1 MDSTTRASRR
11 TSRCHLTAGAVLLV
25 VCTSLLLSAR
35 IPLSGAGPRF
45 YDDDPLTEEP
55 ETQDA
60 SGVRPREIDLVTDAL
75 LNLFTRPGDP
85 SPDVRAR
92 DVNTSDEVPDSSWFT
107 NRIYAR
113 PVSIAELTTGPNT
126 SAGPA
131 PGAWTVIRPKTSG
144 FAPGF
149 TVRDSAG
156 EVWFLTFDAA
166 GSPRA
171 ASGAIAV
178 ATRLFWALGYH
189 QVESHLSVLHPETLT
204 IGEGVQYKVRP
215 GRTRPFTMDD
225 VQAVLRRAAR
235 NADGS
240 YRVLAARQLPGKIVG
255 GFRYH
260 GTRSDDP
267 NDIVPHEHRRPL
279 RALKVFGAWTNLVD
293 LKAGNTLDSVITE
306 NGRARVRHYLQDVG
320 STFGT
325 GAEGP
330 HEFHEGWESLY
341 DPDLAW
347 KRFISLGFYLQP
359 WQTASF
365 HEPAEI
371 GRFEGDAFE
380 PEQWQPRVPAG
391 AVLRARD
398 DDTFWAALRVMA
410 FTDEMIRAAV
420 RTAEF
425 SDPASERLL
434 GDVLIKRRDA
444 IGRVYLPKINP
455 VINPVL
461 DARGTLTFSNAA
473 VDAGVAAAPT
483 QYHVRWLAFDNLTGE
498 TSAIGES
505 TASSPRLAPPA
516 GLPDTPGAFVQIDI
530 SAEGGP
536 QAWTRPVH
544 TWFKRIADGWR
555 PVGLTRMD

>member
-1 MDSTTRASRR
+1 MGSTTRVSHRR
-11 TSRCHLTAGAVLLV
+11 CRWYLNPGAVLLV
-25 VCTSLLLSAR
+25 VCACVLLSAR
-35 IPLSGAGPRF
+35 VPVSGAEPRF
-45 YDDDPLTEEP
+45 YDDDALTTEP

-60 SGVRPREIDLVTDAL
+60 SGVQPREIDLVTDAL

-85 SPDVRAR
+85 SPNVRAR
-92 DVNTSDEVPDSSWFT
+92 DVNTVDEVPDSSWFT
-107 NRIYAR
+107 NRIYAQ
-113 PVSIAELTTGPNT
+113 PVSIAELTRGPNT
-126 SAGPA
+126 TEGPA
-131 PGAWTVIRPKTSG
+131 GGAWTVIRPKTSG

-156 EVWFLTFDAA
+156 EVWFLTFDPE

-189 QVESHLSVLHPETLT
+189 QVEAYLSVLRPETLT

-215 GRTRPFTMDD
+215 NRTRPFTMDD
-225 VQAVLRRAAR
+225 VHAVLRRAVR

-260 GTRSDDP
+260 GTRADDP
-267 NDIVPHEHRRPL
+267 NDIVPHEHRRAL

-293 LKAGNTLDSVITE
+293 MKAGNTLDSIITE

-325 GAEGP
+325 GAQGP
-330 HEFHEGWESLY
+330 REYHEGWEPLY
-341 DPDLAW
+341 DGDLAW

-365 HEPAEI
+365 DERPEI
-371 GRFEGDAFE
+371 GRFEGDAFD
-380 PEQWQPRVPAG
+380 PESWQARVPVG

-420 RTAEF
+420 KTAEF

-444 IGRVYLPKINP
+444 IGRAYLPTINP

-461 DARGTLTFSNAA
+461 DDRGTLTFSNAA

-483 QYHVRWLAFDNLTGE
+483 RYVARWFAFDNATGE
-498 TSAIGES
+498 TSPVGES
-505 TASSPRLAPPA
+505 AASMPRLAAPE
-516 GLPDTPGAFVQIDI
+516 GLPGTPGAFVQIDI

-536 QAWTRPVH
+536 TAWERPVPA
-544 TWFKRIADGWR
+544 WFRRTADGWKW
-555 PVGLTRMD
+555 VGLTRLP

>member
-1 MDSTTRASRR
+1 MALTTRASRTPCWWR
-11 TSRCHLTAGAVLLV
+11 LHSRVVLLV
-25 VCTSLLLSAR
+25 VSACVLLSAR
-35 IPLSGAGPRF
+35 TPLSGAGPRF
-45 YDDDPLTEEP
+45 YDDDPLTVEP

-60 SGVRPREIDLVTDAL
+60 SGVQPREIDLVTDAL

-85 SPDVRAR
+85 TPHVRAR
-92 DVNTSDEVPDSSWFT
+92 DVNTTDEVPDSSWFT

-113 PVSIAELTTGPNT
+113 PVSVADLTRGPNT
-126 SAGPA
+126 TAGPA
-131 PGAWTVIRPKTSG
+131 EGAWTVIRPKTSG

-149 TVRDSAG
+149 TVRDSAE
-156 EVWFLTFDAA
+156 EVWFLTLDPE

-189 QVESHLSVLHPETLT
+189 QVEAYLSVLRPERLSV
-204 IGEGVQYKVRP
+204 GEGVQYTVRP
-215 GRTRPFTMDD
+215 NHARPFTMDD
-225 VQAVLRRAAR
+225 VQAVLKRAAR

-240 YRVLAARQLPGKIVG
+240 YRVLASRQLPGKILG

-260 GTRSDDP
+260 GTRPDDP
-267 NDIVPHEHRRPL
+267 NDIVPHEHRRTL

-293 LKAGNTLDSVITE
+293 MKAGNTLDSVITE
-306 NGRARVRHYLQDVG
+306 DGRARVRHYLQDVG

-325 GAEGP
+325 GAQGP
-330 HEFHEGWESLY
+330 REFHEGWESLY
-341 DPDLAW
+341 DGDLAW

-365 HEPAEI
+365 DERPEI
-371 GRFEGDAFE
+371 GRFEGDAFD
-380 PEQWQPRVPAG
+380 PERWQARVPVA

-398 DDTFWAALRVMA
+398 DDTFWAALRVVA

-420 RTAEF
+420 KTAEF

-455 VINPVL
+455 VVNPVL
-461 DARGTLTFSNAA
+461 DSHGTLTFSNAA
-473 VDAGVAAAPT
+473 VDAGLAAAPAR
-483 QYHVRWLAFDNLTGE
+483 YVARWFSFDNATEE
-498 TSAIGES
+498 TSAIGDS
-505 TASSPRLAPPA
+505 NGTSPRLAAP
-516 GLPDTPGAFVQIDI
+516 GRLPRTPGAFVQIDI
-530 SAEGGP
+530 AAGGGP
-536 QAWTRPVH
+536 EPWARPVH
-544 TWFKRIADGWR
+544 VWFKRTGDGWR
-555 PVGLTRMD
+555 LVGLTRLD